1 MRLASLLDRPG
12 GRKKAAGA
20 VLTLGAM
27 SRLAIAVEHS
37 PTKSEKSSVIRIED
51 VCLSFGGVNAL
62 SQVSLDVKS
71 NEILAIIGPT

>member
-1 MRLASLLDRPG
+1 
-12 GRKKAAGA
+12 
-20 VLTLGAM
+20 M